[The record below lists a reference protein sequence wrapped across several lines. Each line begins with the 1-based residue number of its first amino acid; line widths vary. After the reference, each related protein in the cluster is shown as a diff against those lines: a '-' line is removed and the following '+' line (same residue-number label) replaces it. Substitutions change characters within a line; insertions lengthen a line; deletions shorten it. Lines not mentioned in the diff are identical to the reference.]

1 MSTSGPNFL
10 QTASCAELHGFVVF
24 TLGPKTRNA
33 LTEHGLAESAAPC
46 RKLLHGSAMFTLG
59 PKASLLFDQWVCVKY
74 VNWTD
79 WGVWFVERSVG
90 SQELRL
96 SRTHSIISCP
106 SPNWMILEDNKRL
119 AELFQ
124 RSILHRTLGMK
135 FIH

>member
-24 TLGPKTRNA
+24 TSGPKPRNA
-33 LTEHGLAESAAPC
+33 LTEHGVAESAAPC

-79 WGVWFVERSVG
+79 WGGGGGGFCPKVCRVPRTSTFKNPFHNI
-90 SQELRL
+90 L
-96 SRTHSIISCP
+96 STTKLDDS
-106 SPNWMILEDNKRL
+106 
-119 AELFQ
+119 
-124 RSILHRTLGMK
+124 
-135 FIH
+135 